1 MCGTSIVRL
10 EARTDAGAERVVLQR
25 KIAELTRRL
34 DDLEEFVATV
44 ADESLTRA
52 GVGPL
57 QTDAA

>member
-1 MCGTSIVRL
+1 MRGTSTKRL
-10 EARTDAGAERVVLQR
+10 EARMDTGAERAALER
-25 KIAELTRRL
+25 KIAELTRRI
-34 DDLEEFVATV
+34 DDLEEFVTTV